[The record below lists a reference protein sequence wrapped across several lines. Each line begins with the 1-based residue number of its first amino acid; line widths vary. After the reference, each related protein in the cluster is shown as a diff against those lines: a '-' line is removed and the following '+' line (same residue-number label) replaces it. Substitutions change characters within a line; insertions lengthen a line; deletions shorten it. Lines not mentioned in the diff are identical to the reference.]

1 MERTSV
7 SIILSS
13 DRVLSGEKSGKAGE
27 RAQAMCEEFSASV
40 RAVEVVPEGAEPVES
55 ALKAALCAGS
65 DVIVI
70 IGGTG
75 LGRTNFTPEVTQ
87 KYISVRLHG
96 VETQVLL
103 RGLESSAKAGL
114 SRGIIGMTEHGGG
127 SLVVNTASSVGAVED
142 TLGVVLPLLPDIFRS
157 CR

>member
-27 RAQAMCEEFSASV
+27 RAREMCEEFSASV
-40 RAVEVVPEGAEPVES
+40 QAVEVVPEGAEPVES
-55 ALKAALCAGS
+55 ALKASLRAGS

-75 LGRTNFTPEVTQ
+75 LGRTNFTPEVTE
-87 KYISVRLHG
+87 KYISARLHG

-114 SRGIIGMTEHGGG
+114 SRGIIGMTSHGGG

-142 TLGVVLPLLPDIFRS
+142 ALGVVLPLLPDIFKS

>member
-1 MERTSV
+1 MERVSV

-13 DRVLSGEKSGKAGE
+13 DRVLSGQKSGKAGE
-27 RAQAMCEEFSASV
+27 RAREVCEEYSASV

-55 ALKAALCAGS
+55 ALKDSLRAGS

-87 KYISVRLHG
+87 KYISARLHG

>member
-1 MERTSV
+1 MEHTSV

-13 DRVLSGEKSGKAGE
+13 DRVLSGEKSGEAAD
-27 RAQAMCEEFSASV
+27 RAREIWEEHSATV
-40 RAVEVVPEGAEPVES
+40 RAVKVVPEGAEPVES
-55 ALKAALCAGS
+55 ALRASLQEGS

-87 KYISVRLHG
+87 KYVSARLYG

-142 TLGVVLPLLPDIFRS
+142 ALGVVCPLLPDIFRS

>member
-1 MERTSV
+1 M
-7 SIILSS
+7 
-13 DRVLSGEKSGKAGE
+13 
-27 RAQAMCEEFSASV
+27 
-40 RAVEVVPEGAEPVES
+40 ES
-55 ALKAALCAGS
+55 ALKTALRAGS

-75 LGRTNFTPEVTQ
+75 LGRTNFTPEVTE
-87 KYISVRLHG
+87 KYISARLHG
-96 VETQVLL
+96 LETQVLL